1 MRRSVATITGTA
13 AVLALGLAAPAQA
26 YDTGTAAHYT
36 LQLAVGQ
43 RQDVRETTLVCGE
56 TAGGAHPN
64 AARACELIAEAGS
77 VEAVMIDPDAIC
89 TLEYLPHE
97 VTVSGAEEYSE
108 VFGNKCRMTS
118 AKGPVFDF

>member
-1 MRRSVATITGTA
+1 MRRSVTTIAATML
-13 AVLALGLAAPAQA
+13 VLGLAAPAQA
-26 YDTGTAAHYT
+26 DTATAAHYT

-43 RQDVRETTLVCGE
+43 REDLRETTLTCGE
-56 TAGGAHPN
+56 TAGGTHPN

-77 VEAVMIDPDAIC
+77 VEAVMVDPDGVC

-97 VTVSGAEEYSE
+97 VTVSGEEEYSE
-108 VFGNKCRMTS
+108 VFGNKCRMDS